1 MIISKAHL
9 YQLIREEV
17 LKEFGGDPPMTPDE
31 YREHEISHAADR
43 ESRELM
49 KQFRGSLK
57 RDVGRV
63 WGDEA
68 VERREIEAAA
78 TAAESVIPR
87 LMAAL
92 ELPPSEERDDKVKHV
107 VYVLDNLQPGFYEPG
122 EEELA
127 GAYGDPTKAGAPSS
141 RKLSGT
147 IPSLGI
153 ELDEGKKTCHT
164 G

>member
-1 MIISKAHL
+1 MIISKSHL

-43 ESRELM
+43 ESRELA

-57 RDVGRV
+57 RDIGRV

-68 VERREIEAAA
+68 LERREEEVAAA
-78 TAAESVIPR
+78 AAESIIPR
-87 LMAAL
+87 LMVAL
-92 ELPPSEERDDKVKHV
+92 ELPPGTDRDDEVKHM
-107 VYVLDNLQPGFYEPG
+107 VYMLDSLQPGFYEPS
-122 EEELA
+122 EEEKA
-127 GAYGDPTKAGAPSS
+127 GAWGDPAKAGAPVP

-147 IPSLGI
+147 LPSLGI
-153 ELDEGKKTCHT
+153 DLA
-164 G
+164 